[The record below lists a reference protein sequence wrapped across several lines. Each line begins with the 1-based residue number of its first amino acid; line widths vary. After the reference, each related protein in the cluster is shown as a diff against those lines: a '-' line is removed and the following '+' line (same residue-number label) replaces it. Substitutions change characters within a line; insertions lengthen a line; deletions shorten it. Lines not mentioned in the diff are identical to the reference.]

1 MISIALTLGVLVLTF
16 VLFIVEWL
24 PVDIT
29 AIGIAVLLMLLGLIT
44 PEEGIAG
51 FSNSAT
57 ITVMAMFVLSAAIE
71 RTGAIQTVSEFLQ
84 EKGGQN
90 PTRQIFVLG
99 SIVGPITA
107 FLNNT
112 AVVAVFIPIVENW
125 CRKQNISTS
134 KLLIPL
140 SYATVLGGTITVIG
154 TSTNVVA
161 SGLSKQ
167 LGYGE
172 FGLFEFAPMGL
183 ITFTIGLIY
192 LAIAAPNL
200 LPDRRKPGE
209 TSTVE
214 NYGLRD
220 YFSEIIVTEHS
231 SLIGQSLPAS
241 DFHHRYDLDVL
252 EVIHDGMVY
261 TPSLAGDRALAAG
274 DILLVRC
281 NRDQLLKLKDERGL
295 ELLPDAKFSLAS
307 NDRSIAEALVISN
320 SSFIG
325 SSLRELRFRQRY
337 NSTVLAVRRGQD
349 CLCERLRDVP
359 LRFGDVLLVQ
369 GPHDS
374 LRGLQSSPELL
385 VVEPREMAPLRRDK
399 AGLAIAI
406 AIGTVLAAATET
418 VPILVSALVGVVLV
432 IATGILRPR
441 EIYRVIRWDIIF
453 LLAGLMPLGTAME
466 KSGTTEWLANSLT
479 QVGGHLSG
487 FWLLVLFYGVTTIM
501 TEVLS
506 NNAAVLLML
515 PIAVKVAEALEFHT
529 LPFMIV
535 VMFAASNSYLTP
547 IGYQTN
553 TMVYGPGGYKFLDFT
568 RVGVPLNAILT
579 FIVPLMAVWFYGL
592 RLAA

>member
-1 MISIALTLGVLVLTF
+1 MISIVLTLGVLVLTF

-183 ITFTIGLIY
+183 ITFTVGLIY

-220 YFSEIIVTEHS
+220 YFSEIIVTEQS

-466 KSGTTEWLANSLT
+466 KSGTTEWLANNLT

-579 FIVPLMAVWFYGL
+579 LIVPLMAVWFYGL
-592 RLAA
+592 RLAV

>member
-1 MISIALTLGVLVLTF
+1 MLPIALTLGVLVLTF
-16 VLFIVEWL
+16 ILFIVEWM

-71 RTGAIQTVSEFLQ
+71 RTGAIQVVSEFLQ
-84 EKGGQN
+84 QKGGKN

-183 ITFTIGLIY
+183 IVFVVGLCY
-192 LAIAAPNL
+192 LAFAAPSL

-209 TSTVE
+209 ISTVE

-220 YFSEIIVTEHS
+220 YFSEIIVTTNS
-231 SLIGQSLPAS
+231 SLIGQSIPSS

-252 EVIHDGMVY
+252 EVIHEGIVY
-261 TPSLAGDRALAAG
+261 PPVTSDLCLAAG

-295 ELLPDAKFSLAS
+295 EILPDTKFSLES
-307 NDRSIAEALVISN
+307 GDRSIAEALIISN
-320 SSFIG
+320 SSLIG

-349 CLCERLRDVP
+349 CICERLRDVR

-369 GPHDS
+369 APHDS

-385 VVEPREMAPLRRDK
+385 VVEPREVEPLRRDK
-399 AGLAIAI
+399 AGLALAI
-406 AIGTVLAAATET
+406 ALGAVLAAATET

-466 KSGTTEWLANSLT
+466 KSGATEWLASGLT

-487 FWLLVLFYGVTTIM
+487 FWLLVLLYGVTTVL

-506 NNAAVLLML
+506 NNAAVVLMI
-515 PIAVKVAEALEFHT
+515 PIAVKVAETLEFYT
-529 LPFMIV
+529 LPFMLV

-568 RVGVPLNAILT
+568 RVGIPLNMILT
-579 FIVPLMAVWFYGL
+579 FLVPLMAIWFYGL
-592 RLAA
+592 KLIA